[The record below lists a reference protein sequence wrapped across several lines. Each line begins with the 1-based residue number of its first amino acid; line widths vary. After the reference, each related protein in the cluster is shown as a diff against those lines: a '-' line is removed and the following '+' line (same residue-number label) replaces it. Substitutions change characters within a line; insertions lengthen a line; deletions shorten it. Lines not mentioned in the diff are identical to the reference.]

1 MGTLTTLF
9 VDLNSYF
16 ASVEQ
21 QLHPALRGKPVA
33 VIPVLTDSTSCIA
46 ASYEAR
52 AFGVRTGTRVGDAKR
67 LCPGITFVMSRTGD
81 YVRLHHEI
89 LAVAE
94 TVLPVQAVHSIDE
107 FSCRLLGVQRERAEA
122 ERLAL
127 AVKRAI
133 AERVGVCLRCSI
145 GVAPNRLLAKLASD
159 MQKPD
164 GLVVIEK
171 HELPDRLLHLD
182 VRALSGVGPR
192 MVQRLARHGVATMG
206 DLYARS
212 AVEMERIWES
222 LLGRWWYEA
231 LRGEDLY
238 ERPTIR
244 RTISHQHVLAPELR
258 NREGSR
264 AVAIRL
270 LMKAAARARSLGYV
284 PRRLSVSVRHVGDR
298 THEGGRM
305 SRTWGDGVS
314 FPDCDDTITLVELLT
329 GMWAAYESW
338 LRGAGAGV
346 GVMTPLRVGVTLE
359 DLVPRASATPSLF
372 AEARERAALSKA
384 MDTVNA
390 KYGKNAMYLGSMHNA
405 RSSAPS
411 RIAFNRVPDGTW
423 EEVGEEDGE
432 LV

>member
-1 MGTLTTLF
+1 MGTLTTMF

-21 QLHPALRGKPVA
+21 QLHPELRGRPVA

-46 ASYEAR
+46 ASYEAK

-67 LCPGITFVMSRTGD
+67 LCPGITFVMSRTGE
-81 YVRLHHEI
+81 YVRMHHRVLE
-89 LAVAE
+89 AAE
-94 TVLPVQAVHSIDE
+94 TVLPVHAVHSIDE
-107 FSCRLLGVQRERAEA
+107 FSCRLLGKQRERGEA

-133 AERVGVCLRCSI
+133 AERVGVCMRCSI
-145 GVAPNRLLAKLASD
+145 GVAPNRILAKLASD
-159 MQKPD
+159 MMKPD
-164 GLVVIEK
+164 GLVIIEK
-171 HELPDRLLHLD
+171 HELPERLLGLD
-182 VRALSGVGPR
+182 VRELSGVGPR
-192 MVQRLARHGVATMG
+192 MAQRLARHGVSTMA

-212 AVEMERIWES
+212 AVEMERMWES
-222 LLGRWWYEA
+222 VLGRWWYEA
-231 LRGEDLY
+231 LRGEDMH
-238 ERPTIR
+238 ERATIR
-244 RTISHQHVLAPELR
+244 RTIGHQHVLAPELR
-258 NREGSR
+258 SGEGSR

-270 LMKAAARARSLGYV
+270 LMKAATRARSLGYV

-298 THEGGRM
+298 GPDGGRT

-329 GMWAAYESW
+329 GMWAGYEGW
-338 LRGAGAGV
+338 VREGAAV
-346 GVMTPLRVGVTLE
+346 GVTPLRVSVTLE
-359 DLVPRASATPSLF
+359 DLVPRSSSTLNLF
-372 AEARERAALSKA
+372 AEARERAELSKA

-390 KYGKNAMYLGSMHNA
+390 KYGKNAVYLGSMHQA

-411 RIAFNRVPDGTW
+411 RIAFSSIPDATW
-423 EEVGEEDGE
+423 EEVGEGEDG